1 MINPGTSFRFA
12 ASARYAGLLF
22 GMAILTVCGVGAGLT
37 IDARNAPSPPAPL
50 AFPVGGRSPAGQVF
64 AANSRYLT
72 LDGQPWFPVMG
83 EFHYSRYPA
92 AEWEPEIL
100 KMKAGGIGVVATYVF
115 WIHHEETEGKFDWS
129 GSRDLRRFVELCAK
143 HGLQVWVRIGPWC
156 HGEARNGGFPDW
168 LLQLGPIR
176 TNSPAYLE
184 RVQRY
189 FGEIGRQL
197 QGLYWQDGGPIV
209 GVQLENE
216 YHPATGGLEHMQ
228 KLRELAQAAGI
239 VAPFLTATGWDRA
252 VVPPTGFLPVFGGY
266 TDNFWSNSLGE
277 LPPSQHFFFTVIRAE
292 DNVMGDLT
300 PKNAGYQSKY
310 DNYPFLTAEMGGGMS
325 IAYHRRPVMF
335 AADSTAAALVKLGDG
350 VAGLGYYMYHG
361 GTNPDSLAPL
371 QETQAGWN
379 GYNDMEE
386 KSYDFQAPLGEF
398 GQVNPTFRTLRVLH
412 LFLADFGREL
422 APMVAYFPTQTPNNR
437 DDLTTPRAAARSDGR
452 RAFIFINNYQR
463 TVPLPDQHDFQVAL
477 QLPGGT
483 VRIPRQPTIIPTG
496 VYTHWPVNLD
506 LGGVPLE
513 YATAEL
519 VCHLAEPAT
528 FVFSAW
534 PGLTPEFAFPDS
546 ATIEAPGAHIVR
558 DNGHAYVGGL
568 APGPGVAIRVALP
581 GGRRVQLVVLTREQA
596 LNLSKAALAGRERL
610 VLSPADVFFDRDGIH
625 LSSRDAKNLQVS
637 VYPALGRIPT
647 GCRDAG
653 ADGIFQGYASTAKF
667 VETPITVDVKPVKAA
682 APSVPVKVSPQPRA
696 VAIEPD
702 NADFDRAA
710 VWRLGVPADALA
722 GAPRSFLQIA
732 YEGDVARIYAGS
744 RLDNDNFYR
753 GTPWELALWHYPPQ
767 ELTQGLELKILP
779 LRSDAPIYLP
789 PGAKPGFPTG
799 GGDVVRLKSV
809 KVIREYQVVLPIPRL
824 SSAP

>member
-1 MINPGTSFRFA
+1 MNNPTASFLFA
-12 ASARYAGLLF
+12 RIARCAGLLLGALILATCGF
-22 GMAILTVCGVGAGLT
+22 GAELT
-37 IDARNAPSPPAPL
+37 IDARTAPLPPAPL
-50 AFPVGGRSPAGQVF
+50 AFSVGGQSPDGHVF
-64 AANSRYLT
+64 GANSHYLT

-92 AEWEPEIL
+92 AEWESEIL

-129 GSRDLRRFVELCAK
+129 GQHDLRRFVELCAK
-143 HGLQVWVRIGPWC
+143 HGLFAWVRIGPWC

-168 LLQLGPIR
+168 LLQLGPPR
-176 TNSPAYLE
+176 TNSPAYLA

-216 YHPATGGLEHMQ
+216 YHPDSGGLEHMQ

-239 VAPFLTATGWDRA
+239 VAPFLSATGWDRA
-252 VVPPTGFLPVFGGY
+252 VVPTTGFLPVFGGY
-266 TDNFWSNSLGE
+266 TDNFWSNRLDE
-277 LPPSQHFFFTVIRAE
+277 LPPSQHFFFTAIRAE

-310 DNYPFLTAEMGGGMS
+310 DNFPFLTAEMGGGMS

-350 VAGLGYYMYHG
+350 IAGLGYYMYHG

-379 GYNDMEE
+379 GYNDMEA

-398 GQVNPTFRTLRVLH
+398 GQVNPTYRTMRVLH

-422 APMVAYFPTQTPNNR
+422 APMLAYFPTPLPKNR
-437 DDLTTPRAAARSDGR
+437 DDLTTPRAAARSDGQ
-452 RAFIFINNYQR
+452 RAFVFINNYQR
-463 TVPLPDQHDFQVAL
+463 TRPLPDQRDFQVAL

-483 VRIPRQPTIIPTG
+483 VRIPRQPTTIPTG

-519 VCHLAEPAT
+519 VCRLAEPAT

-534 PGLTPEFAFPDS
+534 PGLTPEFAFPAS
-546 ATIEAPGAHIVR
+546 AAIEAPGARLVR
-558 DNGHAYVGGL
+558 EGGHAYVDGVT
-568 APGPGVAIRVALP
+568 PGPGVAIRVALP
-581 GGRRVQLVVLTREQA
+581 GGRQVQLVVLTREQA
-596 LNLSKAALAGRERL
+596 LNLSKATLAGRERL
-610 VLSPADVFFDRDGIH
+610 VLSPADAYFDRAGIH
-625 LSSRDAKNLQVS
+625 LGSRDPQNLQAG
-637 VYPALGRIPT
+637 VYPALGRIPA

-653 ADGIFQGYASTAKF
+653 LDGVFQIYASTARF
-667 VETPITVDVKPVKAA
+667 VETPCAVDVKPVKAA
-682 APSVPVKVSPQPRA
+682 APSVPVKVSAPPRA

-702 NADFDRAA
+702 EADFDRAA
-710 VWRLGVPADALA
+710 VWRLRVPADALA
-722 GAPRSFLQIA
+722 GAPRTFLQIA
-732 YEGDVARIYAGS
+732 YEGDVARVYAGG
-744 RLDNDNFYR
+744 RFDNDNFYK
-753 GTPWELALWHYPPQ
+753 GPPWELALWRYSAE
-767 ELTQGLELKILP
+767 ELAQGLDLKILP

-789 PGAKPGFPTG
+789 PGARPGFPAG
-799 GGDVVRLKSV
+799 GGDVVHLKSV
-809 KVIREYQVVLPIPRL
+809 KVIREYQVVLPV
-824 SSAP
+824 AP

>member
-1 MINPGTSFRFA
+1 MNNLTVFCRLGRC
-12 ASARYAGLLF
+12 AGLWL
-22 GMAILTVCGVGAGLT
+22 GLALLVAPGLGAELS
-37 IDARNAPSPPAPL
+37 IDARAAALPPAPL
-50 AFPVGGRSPAGQVF
+50 AFPMGGPSPAGHVL
-64 AANSRYLT
+64 AANARYLT

-92 AEWEPEIL
+92 AEWEPELL

-115 WIHHEETEGKFDWS
+115 WNHQEETAGQFDWT
-129 GSRDLRRFVELCAK
+129 GRRDLRRFVELCGQ

-168 LLQLGPIR
+168 LLQLGPTR

-197 QGLYWQDGGPIV
+197 HGLYWQDGGPIV
-209 GVQLENE
+209 GIQLENE
-216 YHPATGGLEHMQ
+216 YHPDRGGLEHMQ

-239 VAPFLTATGWDRA
+239 IAPFLTATGWDRA

-277 LPPSQHFFFTVIRAE
+277 LPPSQHFFFTAIRAE

-310 DNYPFLTAEMGGGMS
+310 DHYPFLTAEMGGGMS

-350 VAGLGYYMYHG
+350 IAGLGYYMYHG

-379 GYNDMEE
+379 GYNDMEA

-398 GQVNPTFRTLRVLH
+398 GQVNPTYRTMRVLH
-412 LFLADFGREL
+412 LFLTDFGRDL
-422 APMVAYFPTQTPNNR
+422 APMAACFATPWPKNR

-463 TVPLPDQHDFQVAL
+463 TRPLPDQGDFQVAL
-477 QLPGGT
+477 QLAEGL
-483 VRIPRQPTIIPTG
+483 VRIPRQPTTIPTG

-519 VCHLAEPAT
+519 VCRLAEPAT
-528 FVFSAW
+528 FVFSVW
-534 PGLTPEFAFPDS
+534 PGLTPEFAFPAS
-546 ATIEAPGAHIVR
+546 ATIEAPGARIVR
-558 DNGHAYVGGL
+558 EGGHAYVDGL
-568 APGPGVAIRVALP
+568 KPGTGVAIRVALP
-581 GGRRVQLVVLTREQA
+581 GGRRVQLVVLARDQA
-596 LNLSKAALAGRERL
+596 LNLSKATLAGRDCL
-610 VLSPADVFFDRDGIH
+610 VLSPADAYFDRDGIH
-625 LSSRDAKNLQVS
+625 LGSRDAKNLQAGL
-637 VYPALGRIPT
+637 YPELERVPAGF
-647 GCRDAG
+647 RDAG
-653 ADGIFQGYASTAKF
+653 TDGIFQIYASTARF
-667 VETPITVDVKPVKAA
+667 VETPVAVDVTAVKPA
-682 APSVPVKVSPQPRA
+682 APSVPVKVSAKPRA
-696 VAIEPD
+696 VAIEPGE
-702 NADFDRAA
+702 ADFDRAA
-710 VWRLGVPADALA
+710 VWRLNVPADTLA
-722 GAPRSFLQIA
+722 GAPRTFLQIA
-732 YEGDVARIYAGS
+732 YEGDVARVYAGG
-744 RLDNDNFYR
+744 RFDNDNFYR
-753 GTPWELALWHYPPQ
+753 GTPWELALWRYSPQ
-767 ELTQGLELKILP
+767 ELAQGLELKILP

-789 PGAKPGFPTG
+789 PGARPEFPSG
-799 GGDVVRLKSV
+799 GGDMVRLKSV
-809 KVIREYQVVLPIPRL
+809 KVIREYQVVLPVER
-824 SSAP
+824 

>member
-1 MINPGTSFRFA
+1 MSTLTACFRLAPF
-12 ASARYAGLLF
+12 ARYAGRLLGAALLLGPSF
-22 GMAILTVCGVGAGLT
+22 GAELT
-37 IDARNAPSPPAPL
+37 IDARTAPSAPAPL
-50 AFPVGGRSPAGQVF
+50 AFPVGGKSPPGHGF
-64 AANSRYLT
+64 GANSRTLT

-92 AEWEPEIL
+92 AEWEPELL

-115 WIHHEETEGKFDWS
+115 WIHQEETEGKFDWS
-129 GSRDLRRFVELCAK
+129 GRRDLRRFVELCARHDLK
-143 HGLQVWVRIGPWC
+143 VWVRVGPWC
-156 HGEARNGGFPDW
+156 HGEVRNGGFPDW
-168 LLQLGPIR
+168 LLQLGPTR
-176 TNSPAYLE
+176 TNNPAYLE

-197 QGLYWQDGGPIV
+197 HGLYWQDGGPIV

-216 YHPATGGLEHMQ
+216 YHPDSGGLEHLQ

-252 VVPPTGFLPVFGGY
+252 VVPTTGFLPVFGGY
-266 TDNFWSNSLGE
+266 TDNFWSNSRGE
-277 LPPSQHFFFTVIRAE
+277 LPPSQHFFFTAIRAE

-310 DNYPFLTAEMGGGMS
+310 DNFPFLTAEMGGGMS

-350 VAGLGYYMYHG
+350 IAGLGYYMYHG

-379 GYNDMEE
+379 GYNDMEA

-398 GQVNPTFRTLRVLH
+398 GQVNPGYRTMRVLH
-412 LFLADFGREL
+412 LFLADFGRDL
-422 APMVAYFPTQTPNNR
+422 APMTACFPAPSPKNR

-452 RAFIFINNYQR
+452 RAFVFVNNYQR
-463 TVPLPDQHDFQVAL
+463 TLPLPEQHNFQVAL
-477 QLPGGT
+477 QLASGT
-483 VRIPRQPTIIPTG
+483 MRIPRQPTTIPTG

-519 VCHLAEPAT
+519 VCRLTESAT

-534 PGLTPEFAFPDS
+534 PGLTPEFAFPAS
-546 ATIEAPGAHIVR
+546 ATIEAPGARLVR
-558 DNGHAYVGGL
+558 EGGHAYVDGVV
-568 APGPGVAIRVALP
+568 PGPGVAIRVALP

-596 LNLSKAALAGRERL
+596 LNLSKATLAGRERL
-610 VLSPADVFFDRDGIH
+610 VLSPAEVYFDSDGIH
-625 LSSRDAKNLQVS
+625 LGSRDARNLWAG
-637 VYPALGRIPT
+637 VYPDLGRVPT
-647 GCRDAG
+647 GFRDAG
-653 ADGIFQGYASTAKF
+653 VDGVFQTYACAAKF
-667 VETPITVDVKPVKAA
+667 DETPVVVVVQPLQAA
-682 APSVPVKVSPQPRA
+682 APSVPVRVSPKPRA

-702 NADFDRAA
+702 DADFARAA
-710 VWRLGVPADALA
+710 VWRLHVPADALA
-722 GAPRSFLQIA
+722 GAPRTFLQIA
-732 YEGDVARIYAGS
+732 YEGDVARVYAGG
-744 RLDNDNFYR
+744 RFDNDNFYK
-753 GTPWELALWHYPPQ
+753 GTPWELALWRYSPQ
-767 ELTQGLELKILP
+767 ELAQGLELKILP

-789 PGAKPGFPTG
+789 PGARPVFPAE

-809 KVIREYQVVLPIPRL
+809 KVVREYQVVLPVER
-824 SSAP
+824 